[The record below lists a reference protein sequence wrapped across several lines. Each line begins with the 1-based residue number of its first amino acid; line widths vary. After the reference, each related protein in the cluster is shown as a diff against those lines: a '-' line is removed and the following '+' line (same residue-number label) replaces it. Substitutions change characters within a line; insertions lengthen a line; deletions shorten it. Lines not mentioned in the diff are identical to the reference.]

1 MAEHFDL
8 IVVGGGSG
16 GMATAR
22 RAAAH
27 GARVAMVERERLGGT
42 CVNVG
47 CVPKKVMW
55 YASETATAVERAG
68 DYGFAVGH
76 PQFDWSQLRRARDA
90 YVERLNGIYA
100 NNVERAGI
108 SLYRGSAILQGPRS
122 VAVQGGDGDGTV
134 LQGDA
139 VVLAPG
145 GRPRWPQIPG
155 AEYGIDS
162 DGFFAL
168 DEQPCRAAVVG
179 AGYIA
184 VELAGVLHHLGTE
197 TTLTVRR
204 DGPLR
209 GFDPLLR
216 EALAETLAADGLPV
230 KDHFVPAAVERGAD
244 GRLSLIS
251 EGGERVEGLD
261 TVIWAIGRD
270 PNTAGLGLDAAGVA
284 VRDDGSIPVDAY
296 QQTAAAGLYALGD
309 CTGNAYPLTPVA
321 IAAGRRLA
329 DRLFG
334 GQPDRYLEYRD
345 VPSVVFTHPPLGT
358 VGLTQPEAEEAYGA
372 DQVTCHETRFFP
384 MNYALSPQ
392 EAKRRSA
399 MKLVTV
405 GLEQRVVGVHIF
417 GEAADEMLQGFA
429 VAVRM
434 GATKADLDNTVAI
447 HPTSAEELVT
457 L

>member
-1 MAEHFDL
+1 MTDAYDL
-8 IVVGGGSG
+8 IVIGGGSG

-27 GARVAMVERERLGGT
+27 GAHVAMVERYRLGGT

-55 YASETATAVERAG
+55 YASETAAALERAG
-68 DYGFAVGH
+68 DFGFTVEGSR
-76 PQFDWSQLRRARDA
+76 FDWESLRASRAA

-100 NNVERAGI
+100 SNVERAGI
-108 SLYRGSAILQGPRS
+108 DLYRGSARLQD
-122 VAVQGGDGDGTV
+122 AHTV
-134 LQGDA
+134 LVDEQVLRGRYLL
-139 VVLAPG
+139 LAPG
-145 GRPRWPQIPG
+145 GRPSWPSIPG
-155 AEYGIDS
+155 AEHGIDS
-162 DGFFAL
+162 DGFFEL
-168 DEQPCRAAVVG
+168 RQQPRRAAVVG

-184 VELAGVLHHLGTE
+184 VELAGVLRHLGTE

-216 EALAETLAADGLPV
+216 QALLEAMAVDGPELRTG
-230 KDHFVPAAVERGAD
+230 FVPAACERQRD
-244 GRLSLIS
+244 GTLTLVSEDGQRL
-251 EGGERVEGLD
+251 EGLD
-261 TVIWAIGRD
+261 TVIWAIGRT
-270 PNTAGLGLDAAGVA
+270 PATQGLGLDSAGVE
-284 VRDDGSIPVDAY
+284 VRADGSIPVDAY
-296 QQTAAAGLYALGD
+296 QRTSTESVLAVGD
-309 CTGNAYPLTPVA
+309 VTGNDYPLTPVA

-334 GQPDRYLEYRD
+334 GKPDSRLAYREI
-345 VPSVVFTHPPLGT
+345 PSVVFSHPPLGT
-358 VGLTQPEAEEAYGA
+358 VGMTEPEAQAEYGSEHVSCY
-372 DQVTCHETRFFP
+372 QTRFFP
-384 MNYALSPQ
+384 MNYALAPQ
-392 EAKRRSA
+392 EVKRRTA

-405 GLEQRVVGVHIF
+405 GAERRVVGVHIF
-417 GEAADEMLQGFA
+417 GEGADEMLQGFA

-434 GATKADLDNTVAI
+434 GATKADLDDTVAI

>member
-1 MAEHFDL
+1 MTDEYDL
-8 IVVGGGSG
+8 IVIGGGSG

-27 GARVAMVERERLGGT
+27 GARVAMVERDRLGGT

-55 YASETATAVERAG
+55 YASETAAALERAA
-68 DYGFAVGH
+68 DFGFSLEQA
-76 PQFDWSQLRRARDA
+76 PEFDWGGLCRARDA

-100 NNVERAGI
+100 SNVERAGI
-108 SLYRGSAILQGPRS
+108 DLYRGTGELRDAHT
-122 VAVQGGDGDGTV
+122 VAVDGQPLRGRYI
-134 LQGDA
+134 L
-139 VVLAPG
+139 LAPG
-145 GRPRWPQIPG
+145 GRPSRPDIPG
-155 AEYGIDS
+155 ADYGIDS
-162 DGFFAL
+162 DGFFQL
-168 DEQPCRAAVVG
+168 HEQPRRAVVVG

-216 EALAETLAADGLPV
+216 ESLAESLEVDGFDLRT
-230 KDHFVPAAVERGAD
+230 HFVPAACERQAD
-244 GRLSLIS
+244 GRLTLLAEDGQRI
-251 EGGERVEGLD
+251 EDVD

-270 PNTAGLGLDAAGVA
+270 AATADLGLERAGITPRA
-284 VRDDGSIPVDAY
+284 DGTIPVDDY
-296 QQTAAAGLYALGD
+296 QRTEVDSVLAVGD
-309 CTGNAYPLTPVA
+309 VTGNDFPLTPVA

-329 DRLFG
+329 DRLFA
-334 GQPDRYLEYRD
+334 GQSDSRLAYRD
-345 VPSVVFTHPPLGT
+345 IPSVVFTHPPLGT
-358 VGLTQPEAEEAYGA
+358 VGMTEPEAEAAYGA
-372 DQVTCHETRFFP
+372 DQVTCYQTRFFP
-384 MNYALSPQ
+384 MNYALAPQ
-392 EAKRRSA
+392 AVKRRTA

-405 GLEQRVVGVHIF
+405 GAEERVVGVHIF

-434 GATKADLDNTVAI
+434 GATKADFDNTVAI

>member
-1 MAEHFDL
+1 MTDEYDL
-8 IVVGGGSG
+8 IVIGGGSG

-27 GARVAMVERERLGGT
+27 GARVAMVERDRLGGT

-55 YASETATAVERAG
+55 YASETAAALERAA
-68 DYGFAVGH
+68 DFGFSLGQAAPG
-76 PQFDWSQLRRARDA
+76 FDWAALCRARDA

-100 NNVERAGI
+100 TNVERAGI
-108 SLYRGSAILQGPRS
+108 ELYRGTGQLRDAHTVEVDGRALHGRYIL
-122 VAVQGGDGDGTV
+122 
-134 LQGDA
+134 
-139 VVLAPG
+139 LAPG
-145 GRPRWPQIPG
+145 GRPSRPEIPG
-155 AEYGIDS
+155 AEHGIDS
-162 DGFFAL
+162 DGFFQL
-168 DEQPCRAAVVG
+168 REQPRRAVVVG

-216 EALAETLAADGLPV
+216 EALTESLEVDGFDLRT
-230 KDHFVPAAVERGAD
+230 HFVPAACERQAD
-244 GRLSLIS
+244 GRYTLVAEDGRRI
-251 EGGERVEGLD
+251 EGVD
-261 TVIWAIGRD
+261 TVIWAIGREAATD
-270 PNTAGLGLDAAGVA
+270 GLGLERAGITPRA
-284 VRDDGSIPVDAY
+284 DGTIPVDDY
-296 QQTAAAGLYALGD
+296 QHTEVESVLAVGD
-309 CTGNAYPLTPVA
+309 VTGNDFPLTPVA

-334 GQPDRYLEYRD
+334 GMADRRLEYRD
-345 VPSVVFTHPPLGT
+345 IPSVVFTHPPLGT
-358 VGLTQPEAEEAYGA
+358 VGMTEPEAEAAYGA
-372 DQVTCHETRFFP
+372 DQVTCHQTRFFP
-384 MNYALSPQ
+384 MNYALAPQ
-392 EAKRRSA
+392 AVKRRTA

-405 GLEQRVVGVHIF
+405 GAEQRVVGVHLF
-417 GEAADEMLQGFA
+417 GEGADEMLQGFA

-434 GATKADLDNTVAI
+434 GATKADFDNTVAI

>member
-1 MAEHFDL
+1 MTDEYDL
-8 IVVGGGSG
+8 IVIGGGSG

-27 GARVAMVERERLGGT
+27 GARVAMVERDRLGGT

-55 YASETATAVERAG
+55 YASETAAALERAA
-68 DYGFAVGH
+68 DFGFSLEQAPG
-76 PQFDWSQLRRARDA
+76 FDWTALCRARDA

-100 NNVERAGI
+100 TNVERAGI
-108 SLYRGSAILQGPRS
+108 DLHRGTGQLRDAHTVEVDGQTLRGRYIL
-122 VAVQGGDGDGTV
+122 
-134 LQGDA
+134 
-139 VVLAPG
+139 LAPG
-145 GRPRWPQIPG
+145 GRPSRPQIPG
-155 AEYGIDS
+155 AEHGIDS
-162 DGFFAL
+162 DGFFQL
-168 DEQPCRAAVVG
+168 REQPRRAVVVG

-216 EALAETLAADGLPV
+216 EALTESLEVDGFDLRT
-230 KDHFVPAAVERGAD
+230 HFVPAACERQAD
-244 GRLSLIS
+244 GRYTLVAEDGRRI
-251 EGGERVEGLD
+251 EGVD
-261 TVIWAIGRD
+261 TVIWAIGREAATD
-270 PNTAGLGLDAAGVA
+270 GLGLERAGITPRA
-284 VRDDGSIPVDAY
+284 DGTIPVDDY
-296 QQTAAAGLYALGD
+296 QHTEVESVLAVGD
-309 CTGNAYPLTPVA
+309 VTGNDFPLTPVA

-334 GQPDRYLEYRD
+334 GMADRRLEYRD
-345 VPSVVFTHPPLGT
+345 IPSVVFTHPPLGT
-358 VGLTQPEAEEAYGA
+358 VGMTEPEAEAAYGA
-372 DQVTCHETRFFP
+372 DQVTCHQTRFFP
-384 MNYALSPQ
+384 MNYALAPQ
-392 EAKRRSA
+392 EVKRRTA

-405 GLEQRVVGVHIF
+405 GAEQRVVGVHLF
-417 GEAADEMLQGFA
+417 GEGADEMLQGFA

-434 GATKADLDNTVAI
+434 GATKADFDNTVAI